1 MADIIKLNTDTK
13 TEPDPLL
20 IKEIAE
26 LLANV
31 KEGKV
36 DSAAIVSVVPI
47 RDGCDMGPGLSIC
60 WGGLSIDLV
69 APVQVLLKDLIEDV
83 HEHHVIT

>member
-13 TEPDPLL
+13 AEPDPLL
-20 IKEIAE
+20 IKEIEE

-36 DSAAIVSVVPI
+36 ETAAIISVVPI
-47 RDGCDMGPGLSIC
+47 HDGCDMGPGLSIF
-60 WGGLSIDLV
+60 WGGLSIDLI
-69 APVQVLLKDLIEDV
+69 APVQVLLKDLTEDV